1 MIVNFL
7 NVPVLGYILFP
18 SCSFLL
24 GFMNPSTVLLVCEIG
39 EVVLSCK
46 ERYCE
51 GYSSH
56 CCLSSICHTA
66 LTIGGTPR
74 RRRPRSKSSIWLS
87 SYTHHHGQT
96 ARIPHHKCEGCRKIA
111 ISTSTEN
118 VTDAENNYNERKRG
132 GGYMADYNH
141 YDDDDDN
148 MSRGTVRS
156 ATELS
161 ADVPVR
167 IFNFK
172 ISKLHK
178 LRAHEPSISPCRD
191 CG

>member
-1 MIVNFL
+1 M
-7 NVPVLGYILFP
+7 
-18 SCSFLL
+18 
-24 GFMNPSTVLLVCEIG
+24 
-39 EVVLSCK
+39 LSCK

-161 ADVPVR
+161 ADIPVR

-172 ISKLHK
+172 YRNCTNSVRTSPPSRLVAIVGEDPIEQNEQEGVFLCGHATKPGRQEDGIILRHK
-178 LRAHEPSISPCRD
+178 RLGVEVR
-191 CG
+191 